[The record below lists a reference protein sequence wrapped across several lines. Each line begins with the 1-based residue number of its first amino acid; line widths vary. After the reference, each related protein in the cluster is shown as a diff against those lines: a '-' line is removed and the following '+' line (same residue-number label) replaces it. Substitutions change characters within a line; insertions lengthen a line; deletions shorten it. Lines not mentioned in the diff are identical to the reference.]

1 MLFKISF
8 LTSLLFSAVYPLCFW
23 ISAKDPLKN
32 NFHRFHLGVSCLVAG
47 LATIVYWSAPAAS
60 LDIKYSLLIWTGA
73 LLLVC
78 AYYWP
83 KVSPNPVAL
92 TIVFAIGMVAII
104 KTITAWMPVTPL
116 GVILTILGG
125 MIFCASLFA
134 MNLGH
139 WYLNVHGLPIS
150 HLMRAVYVFWALT
163 AIRAVLDLFLI
174 FSQTVTLHGE
184 IYPLSQ
190 FILTLEGFLMS
201 LAILFGTIFPL
212 TCLYFV
218 KGTLDVKSTQSATGI
233 LYAILCGV
241 VIGDITYK
249 YYFFKY
255 GIVL

>member
-1 MLFKISF
+1 M
-8 LTSLLFSAVYPLCFW
+8 
-23 ISAKDPLKN
+23 
-32 NFHRFHLGVSCLVAG
+32 LGVT
-47 LATIVYWSAPAAS
+47 TIVYWVSPVAVI
-60 LDIKYSLLIWTGA
+60 DIKYSLLIWTGA
-73 LLLVC
+73 LLLVS

-92 TIVFAIGMVAII
+92 TIVFAIGLTAII
-104 KTITAWMPVTPL
+104 KILNTWTPVTPI
-116 GVILTILGG
+116 GIVMTTLGG

-150 HLMRAVYVFWALT
+150 HLLRSVYVFWGLCAL
-163 AIRAVLDLFLI
+163 RAVLDIYLLATQTILWRGEPYSMVQFLSTI
-174 FSQTVTLHGE
+174 
-184 IYPLSQ
+184 
-190 FILTLEGFLMS
+190 EGFLVL
-201 LAILFGTIFPL
+201 LAILFGTVFPL
-212 TCLYFV
+212 ICLYFV

-249 YYFFKY
+249 YYFLKY